1 MKFRST
7 LLFAAASLAASALL
21 PAVPARAGTVLSDGI
36 EYSGNVLR
44 WSYNTGDLAYGEWT
58 ITTYDEDE
66 VDEDDNP
73 YGYVDGLASTT
84 WAGTDT
90 DTVFYVQ
97 NAIGGTVSFTGDWNT
112 LLFDADAEDYSTTGS
127 PSTFTF
133 ANLVIAGI
141 IVQEGTTGYSINSSN
156 SNQRNIYLGNATDTV
171 AYSTIHEDFTISNS
185 ETSNTSTYFYLY
197 GTQVWTIDEDV
208 TFTLAANTQGFDFA
222 GDNAIIT
229 ITGGGT
235 AYFSGD
241 AIDGDGS
248 FNVENG
254 TLNLSGSTVNITG
267 DLIVGDDGYVV
278 LSGDVSIG
286 GIRLSENVTADQFSA
301 DDGDDDT
308 SDDSYSITLTGGSLE
323 IYSDTILDEIG
334 VEFADDFSVEGTL
347 ILGDNVDSSFLSGY
361 DINITET
368 LSLGND
374 VDTDFLL
381 GDNVSINITE
391 TLSLGNNVELNLVDA
406 TVAVTESFI
415 LGDNVELT
423 LPEGA
428 SIDLTTDGTFS
439 IGEGTTLDLSDA
451 SFAADFTVELS
462 AGTIIVGEN
471 TIIDLTE
478 ALEMLTG
485 TADSYVV
492 FSLSGTASIEGWD
505 TLTALNFTV
514 DGEALSGRSSVD
526 VSTDGAVIITYAASS
541 SIVWTGTTDSNWD
554 IQSTYNWTNDGDSD
568 MFYNGDDVTFDATAS
583 ETDVTVTA
591 EISVGSMTV
600 TGQDYTFTFEEG
612 TSLEADSITI
622 GESDDE
628 SDISVTITGTDYD
641 ITTDA
646 LTVESNATLT
656 LDGTDYDIT
665 TDALTVESGSTLTLD
680 GSGTFTVEYNNLELN
695 GTIEVNDDVVLDL
708 GTAGDSST
716 QVSTYSGFSGDGTIK
731 IVHGYTS
738 GHTNVSIPNF
748 TGDLYWTGKIS
759 AGASLSALNAVHLS
773 DDGSGDMSIWGRTT
787 ANYTIVFETD
797 YQIGDSSYAYITF
810 AKDVSA
816 VDGTTI
822 STSNESEYG
831 TELLFQGT
839 VTLDALVVKTYGEVT
854 FAGTTTI
861 NTLTNNSSNSWNNI
875 SATSANTGG
884 VLFTGYATIG
894 TLTMSGYTTF
904 AGGGTIDDII
914 LSGTSTSLVF
924 DGEDGTTYTVG
935 NISLGVSVA
944 VTDAV
949 FTVED
954 GVTLNVTG
962 TIDNDWGFGTV
973 TIDGTLN
980 VGTLDIATGTDGTNL
995 FLGSGTIIADEIII
1009 YNNTILSI
1017 GGNLRIEIG
1026 DGGFSNTS
1034 SASGS
1039 LNLGNTTFATDC
1051 SWSSSSVFALGYD
1064 DDGTSYTGTT
1074 FEIGE
1079 GAEVELSGVIS
1090 DYDTDN
1096 SDGKLIKTGAGT
1108 LTLSGTNTYSG
1119 GTTVSAGTLIASST
1133 SALGTGDVTVSD
1145 GATLG
1150 ATVTDVAVGALT
1162 IGDNVTLDFSEITE
1176 EAASG
1181 IFVASGS
1188 VTVGS
1193 DVTINLSSE
1202 LLSILESNESLTI
1215 VSASSA
1221 TVTDTD
1227 FSIAD
1232 IYVDGVIV
1240 NQRGSATL
1248 EAGDGSVVLT
1258 YTAGENYDLTWDGGT
1273 TVDDTSGVWV
1283 IGGSGWSGS
1292 DDTFYTGD
1300 SVIFDSSSAVT
1311 DVTVS
1316 GDIVVNNLTVSSD
1329 YTFTFTDDLTLTVNG
1344 TFTVDGDVTLSLA
1357 GTGTLVISDFDAVS
1371 GTVNLDDDTTIEVT
1385 TVYNENGTGTS
1396 GNMVLVEANVTGTG
1410 TVVVSSGTSNYY
1422 TDLRIGTTDDDGN
1435 TFTGTTYLTAGRY
1448 NFTADTT
1455 FGGTLL
1461 IGDGVSIQVT
1471 SSSTFT
1477 TYSDIVIEGAW
1488 QFFSNNG
1495 ANAYFYGSVT
1505 GDSVTSQGYGTRYF
1519 CGDVDLE
1526 YFENYVG
1533 TVYFAGDGT
1542 INIDT
1547 LQVGDGGYTST
1558 LYFQNA
1564 NTTISSIVVNA
1575 WAGAYI
1581 TFSLADGA
1589 TETTY
1594 NVGSFSGATWS
1605 YYNRYIT
1612 VDEGVILNVE
1622 TFTNNWG
1629 FGSLTVN
1636 GTMNAGTFTLA
1647 SGNNASIENNIITG
1661 TGTIIADTVVLGNVG
1676 TYNFEGGIRLEIG
1689 DGGLTTTSS
1698 TFALNLGNTTFATES
1713 SWSLDDDITLN
1724 GALDDEYTGTTFE
1737 IGEDAE
1743 VELSGDLTDYVVTT
1757 TETDDD
1763 GNETTTETVY
1773 AGKLIKTGA
1782 GTLVLSGALTYS
1794 GGTVVSEG
1802 TLKIT
1807 SSDAFIV
1814 TDEETD
1820 EETVVSDVTV
1830 AEGTTLALAFASS
1843 DYEINVSGTGTIYT
1857 NNTIDLTLNATDD
1870 DEIFSGSFIVKA
1882 GALTLVSAGTT
1893 AFDSLTVSGSSAKF
1907 DISAFDEMSFNSA
1920 TVVGTVIG
1928 NGDTTL
1934 TVGSGSISG
1943 TLKDITLV
1951 KGSDGT
1957 LDLDGATYGTLE
1969 INEISSGTISNLEI
1983 SSDAGSVIFTDSTS
1997 EALTFENI
2005 AFSGG
2010 TIEISTDLSTESAL
2024 ATISSVDESAD
2035 GTVTFIVDA
2044 YASWIEYKVFALTD
2058 TSWFSD
2064 DNISSLLVDG
2074 LESGEYEFD
2083 VTTDDDGNS
2092 WLTLTV
2098 KVDAADL
2105 VWAGG
2110 DGYWT
2115 DTDAWY
2121 VMVNGETG
2129 TDTTTWSSSA
2139 TATFD
2144 DTSFEDSS
2152 EIEVTIVGSDD
2163 DGTGFVN
2170 MSAFTLDADASDTL
2184 TLTVDE
2190 GVRIT
2195 GVTLFDITSG
2205 VLEWNVAQYESG
2217 VTGYSGT
2224 FRIGDNGTLSVVYA
2238 GDLEMANTLSGTGTI
2253 LYDNAGYTLTLDGT
2267 RNEET
2272 TRTVYDDD
2280 GNESTE
2286 TIAAFTGTL
2295 DVEAGTVILANPT
2308 GQENFTI
2315 TVASG
2320 AEVQAYFVDSALTI
2334 AELTGTGTLTL
2345 ADNDS
2350 SSSIPDTAATLTL
2363 TDGDDFSGT
2372 IQLVYANLDAEDS
2385 SIGGA
2390 TQITLS
2396 NAQLTFSTDG
2406 TEFSLAVEAAADTQ
2420 NYISTSGALTLSGEI
2435 SGEGTLALINGGD
2448 VTFSS
2453 EVDFD
2458 GTLDLSAAGT
2468 TVFSATT
2475 SVGTVSSLGTG
2486 VVISDSVSATFTT
2499 LTSDTAGTL
2508 TLGDSASLTAT
2519 TLTANDDLTVTLGTG
2534 ASVTSSTMTLN
2545 GGTFAFSAAEDA
2557 SDASVTVNSLV
2568 LDGTVGLTV
2577 SGVTLTLG
2585 SSGISGAGTTDG
2597 YKVITFSDA
2606 TLAAQSSSGWSTS
2619 DVDEDELVLQLDGT
2633 LTVDTG
2639 TGATITLTSALIEA
2653 DTDNSSELIVTG
2665 SGTLVLTELNTN
2677 NGDTTVESGT
2687 LQYELDLEE
2696 GDSAEISGMTV
2707 NVGIDSDE
2715 DGSADSDATLSI
2727 ATADDV
2733 SATVELSDTTLNF
2746 TDGAAFEVGDNLTL
2760 EIDNTVTFT
2769 GDVTFTSAS
2778 TGSSRGVF
2786 SFTATN
2792 SSFTGNNAA
2801 TLTLSGAEIDVGGGS
2816 ARVGLTVDD
2825 LTITGSTSSTISGD
2839 GILTLSGTVA
2849 LEATTRSTVS
2859 VATLNISGDVELTG
2873 TGRLYVTS
2881 TAINGDSDDTLI
2893 VSTSGIVTFDDES
2906 GIGSYAGGLTINS
2919 GSTVYLGSD
2928 GTGDASSLSSLTIAG
2943 GGELDGSVTV
2953 SDGSLSLE
2961 LGSTVTGTVTV
2972 SGSTAYFGRNDIG
2985 GYTAGTATVKNLSLT
3000 DTDIT
3005 ISSSSA
3011 VTVSGTLTWGEDNTI
3026 TLDEDFASTITGT
3039 TVLITFSGTTMTASD
3054 LEDVLQGVAS
3064 YGRRGL
3070 HLSLSSTSIDISLSG
3085 ALLWNENVTVWE
3097 TGEWSWVDGD
3107 DTSSTT
3113 AFQDNDYVMFEDA
3126 GSVSISGTEIITSG
3140 LIFELDGTFTITS
3153 DNDSVTFSSTNYED
3167 NGEIDAGIT
3176 INSGDIVF
3184 DVDVVNQLEGGLY
3197 IYAGSLT
3204 VSNGD
3209 ALGNGE
3215 VVIGSTTTSDTA
3227 TLIFSG
3233 SDDNVSQTITIGN
3246 TYAAIEVTNSDDTVV
3261 ISNALVRDTSDD
3273 ESITVSTALTKTG
3286 QGTLSILR
3294 ESDIDSLTV
3303 SAGTL
3308 ILAGSDSS
3316 AEIIVSDLI
3325 VYAGASLEIEA
3336 GSEDGSGTQFSSVT
3350 LGTASDSST
3359 DAATLTVSDGSAFR
3373 AGSITAEGNAT
3384 ISGNIAVG
3392 SETSFGDD
3400 STAGTLVTVDAD
3412 VTLTVSGNITSYDDS
3427 DAALYKEG
3435 EGTLEIADGG
3445 SVSADIVHTEGT
3457 IAFSGTA
3464 DVSGSYTVSDEA
3476 EVTLST
3482 SAGGT
3487 FSGLVTLGADAQ
3499 VSIENDEDS
3508 TLTFDGGI
3516 TLSDT
3521 SDPADVT
3528 VVGGTVVVNGDEAT
3542 FGSGSGSGTLTVG
3555 DGNTDTVLD
3564 IEASAFTADTVLIN
3578 DGSTLAVGAETTTS
3592 VANLTID
3599 GAATLDLTSGATF
3612 SVSAD
3617 DGTAIS
3623 GSGTLTVTGTAAADD
3638 GSLSGTLAIDI
3649 GSTSLTVE
3657 DILIELSNAVL
3668 EINVDDSAVFS
3679 IDSVATVDG
3688 TEGKIAKTGDGWL
3701 WLTSE
3706 DEASDFAGTISTEAG
3721 TTLTTSRVA
3730 NATIEIADDATFE
3743 FLGEASTDTSS
3754 DSALASAVSGSGML
3768 AIGGILTVEGS
3779 NGGVLDGFSG
3789 TLAAAQIDSPDGS
3802 QTLGIGVIYATGS
3815 ISDWLAN
3822 NDGAEIALMGGIIIS
3837 EEETVEI
3844 TALTLDDSGTLY
3856 AESEDTALTVD
3867 ELSGSGTL
3875 TVIGT
3880 VELGNIT
3887 LEDNDDS
3894 DNAIIISG
3902 YSVET
3907 TVTETDE
3914 NGNTTT
3920 TTATETVLGDV
3931 TLSGTTSGVDSVSV
3945 TDATLH
3951 VASADALGDASVSLS
3966 ATTADD
3972 EDNVTTL
3979 SLETDGTFTNSIDLA
3994 GGSVEI
4000 IADDVTVE
4008 LEGTFTASDTAT
4020 DLTVTAAN
4028 AGSLTVDG
4036 SVLELDLSS
4045 VNFVAED
4052 ENSSV
4057 AVTVDDDAELDSSS
4071 ASISGNGSFE
4081 KLGDGTLTISGDIGS
4096 VGAFTVSEG
4105 TVVFESGSELG
4116 GNEDGENTL
4125 TVAEN
4130 ATLELNGST
4139 LSEST
4144 LTGDGS
4150 VTVYDD
4156 SSLAAIVDATD
4167 VTIDAG
4173 ELSVSG
4179 NVSGSNIAFSDEDAQ
4194 LTLTG
4199 DGITVSDTTLSG
4211 STVTLENAAENN
4223 GTQLY
4228 EESVTFA
4235 EDVETLVLYAARGTT
4250 EGTVEAEFTGSL
4262 EKTGDGTW
4270 TVTNYTYGSG
4280 ATLTVTAGTLI
4291 WQNAAFEDGAETL
4304 TIDENGTLRI
4314 EGLSDDTAAFTGTID
4329 GSGVLEIAESGSEDN
4344 PFVLDTEATDD
4355 ASWTLRVTDD
4365 SYVQISC
4372 SIPGDLSVSDSGT
4385 VVELII
4391 DEDDELDGRV
4401 RVSSGAT
4408 LVKSGEGTLT
4418 LSHEAESDSD
4428 RSQVTGA
4435 TLDVEEGEVVQVD
4448 DLLWDSTSTLIIAD
4462 GATFTVRIDEDV
4474 YSNGATLSGEG
4485 TLAIA
4490 ETSDSGY
4497 TLSGSISDFAG
4508 TVTVAEDTTLN
4519 LSGGE
4524 FFGSD
4529 ASVEL
4534 YGEIVL
4540 TSSSVDDDANE
4551 ITGLSGDGTLT
4562 IDASASNDFAS
4573 VIYTYDADGNSSFTG
4588 VINVYSGTL
4597 SVDVEDLETIG
4608 SSVSA
4613 VNIGDGS
4620 TTAAYGEYKTSGTVS
4635 GGFLRVVN
4643 DSGSVADAT
4652 DYPDTFNFASNA
4664 AVIFAGADGFEVNG
4678 TLGSSDSQLYVL
4690 EKDSGSYSIDS
4701 ETGSG
4706 SGTATLTLVGNSSS
4720 IVGSVFVASGAS
4732 LYVNAVDDDDSSSS
4746 STTTTA
4752 TASVRDTTETTTTAT
4767 GTNAISGDL
4776 TLNGTL
4782 IIRVTDDT
4790 VDRDVLVD
4798 VDGTTEINPNS
4809 LSTKAVIEID
4819 VSDLS
4824 TDADDETFS
4833 IVSNYNGTNS
4843 ELADVLTVYVIGEEV
4858 SVSVTSDG
4866 TIVTGTAFDNVD
4878 VPSNV
4883 RELYNT
4889 IVANDSSKLCTALGD
4904 SSDMAGMLIALSP
4917 VSFGSLLEMQSGFAA
4932 LETDL
4937 LRERLEQ
4944 RRYERAVAGDKDIKF
4959 KPFVNIFGASG
4970 ESDGNGTDSANYDL
4984 THYGIIG
4991 GFDIKVSKNTI
5002 AGISI
5007 AADWTDA
5014 DLDGNNGEHEGEGIR
5029 LGLYGMSVFENAFV
5043 GYGISAGGMSFDT
5056 KRKSGYNNETLRGDT
5071 DGNDIA
5077 ATILAGMG
5085 FTLSKNYGIDITP
5098 YVGLE
5103 FDYAQFD
5110 SFEEHGGS
5118 QSALD
5123 IDDTD
5128 SSSLRGRIGA
5138 TLNWRATEHFRIGF
5152 DFSYAYEFLDDDCD
5166 IDAEFV
5172 SGDLAGMGFSS
5183 TAYLRDESTIRLGPV
5198 IDFRINDMW
5207 SLSAAYAFESDL
5219 DDRNSHSGNIGVRAR
5234 F

>member
-44 WSYNTGDLAYGEWT
+44 WSYNSGDLAYGEWT

-66 VDEDDNP
+66 VDGDNP

-84 WAGTDT
+84 WSGTDT
-90 DTVFYVQ
+90 ETFYIRD
-97 NAIGGTVSFTGDWNT
+97 AIGGTVSFSEDWNT
-112 LLFDADAEDYSTTGS
+112 LLFDADAEDYSDTAKS
-127 PSTFTF
+127 PSTFSF
-133 ANLVIAGI
+133 QNLIIAGI
-141 IVQEGTTGYSINSSN
+141 IVQEGTTGYSINSSESGN
-156 SNQRNIYLGNATDTV
+156 YRHIYLGNATDTV
-171 AYSTIHEDFTISNS
+171 AYSTIYEDFTISNNEIS
-185 ETSNTSTYFYLY
+185 GYDSYFYLH
-197 GTQVWTIDEDV
+197 GTQVWTIDDDV
-208 TFTLAANTQGFDFA
+208 IFTLNANTYGFDFA

-254 TLNLSGSTVNITG
+254 TLDLSGSAVNITG
-267 DLIVGDDGYVV
+267 DLIVGDNGYVV

-286 GIRLSENVTADQFSA
+286 GIRLSENVIAKQFSA

-308 SDDSYSITLTGGSLE
+308 ADDSYSITLTGGSLE
-323 IYSDTILDEIG
+323 IYSNTILDEIG
-334 VEFADDFSVEGTL
+334 VKFDTDFSVEGTL
-347 ILGDNVDSSFLSGY
+347 ILGDDIDSSFLSGY

-368 LSLGND
+368 LSLGNN

-462 AGTIIVGEN
+462 TGTIIVGEN
-471 TIIDLTE
+471 TIIDLTD
-478 ALEMLTG
+478 ALDILAA

-492 FSLSGTASIEGWD
+492 FSLSGDASIEGWD

-526 VSTDGAVIITYAASS
+526 VSTTGAVVITYAASS
-541 SIVWTGTTDSNWD
+541 SVVWTGTSSTDWD
-554 IQSTYNWTNDGDSD
+554 IQSTYNWTNNGDSD
-568 MFYNGDDVTFDATAS
+568 MFYNGDDVTFDATAGS
-583 ETDVTVTA
+583 TEVTVTA

-600 TGQDYTFTFEEG
+600 TGQDYTFTFNEG

-622 GESDDE
+622 GESDSE
-628 SDISVTITGTDYD
+628 SDSESGISVTITGTDYD

-646 LTVESNATLT
+646 LTVESDATLT
-656 LDGTDYDIT
+656 LTGT
-665 TDALTVESGSTLTLD
+665 
-680 GSGTFTVEYNNLELN
+680 GTFTVECSGLTLT
-695 GTIEVNDDVVLDL
+695 GSIVVGDDAVLDL
-708 GTAGDSST
+708 GTAVDSDGNAVTSFSNISGSGTVKIINGTSST
-716 QVSTYSGFSGDGTIK
+716 VTI
-731 IVHGYTS
+731 TAES
-738 GHTNVSIPNF
+738 F
-748 TGDLYWTGKIS
+748 TGDFYWTGS
-759 AGASLSALNAVHLS
+759 GAIRGGSTFGDGATLHLS
-773 DDGSGDMSIWGRTT
+773 DDGSGSASLWAQGATVSYD
-787 ANYTIVFETD
+787 IVFETD
-797 YQIGDSSYAYITF
+797 FILGGTGSYTKITINGN
-810 AKDVSA
+810 VSA

-822 STSNESEYG
+822 TATTTSSYG
-831 TELLFQGT
+831 VTATFNGT
-839 VTLDALVVKTYGEVT
+839 VD
-854 FAGTTTI
+854 FD
-861 NTLTNNSSNSWNNI
+861 TLTV
-875 SATSANTGG
+875 ATSGG
-884 VLFTGYATIG
+884 L
-894 TLTMSGYTTF
+894 TF
-904 AGGGTIDDII
+904 AGGGTIDNII

-924 DGEDGTTYTVG
+924 NNAENGGETTYTVG
-935 NISLGVSVA
+935 DISQSLSAA

-949 FTVED
+949 FTVGEN
-954 GVTLNVTG
+954 VTLNVTG
-962 TIDNDWGFGTV
+962 TIDNNWGFGTV

-980 VGTLDIATGTDGTNL
+980 VGTLDIATGTAGTNL
-995 FLGSGTIIADEIII
+995 FLGSGTIIADEITITN
-1009 YNNTILSI
+1009 YTILNI
-1017 GGNLRIEIG
+1017 GGSLRIEIG
-1026 DGGFSNTS
+1026 EGGFSNTS
-1034 SASGS
+1034 AASGS
-1039 LNLGNTTFATDC
+1039 LNVGNTTFATDC
-1051 SWSSSSVFALGYD
+1051 SWSSSSVFALGYND
-1064 DDGTSYTGTT
+1064 DTYTGTT

-1079 GAEVELSGVIS
+1079 DAEVELSGVIS
-1090 DYDTDN
+1090 DYVVTTTETVYA
-1096 SDGKLIKTGAGT
+1096 GKLIKTGVGT

-1119 GTTVSAGTLIASST
+1119 GTTVSEGTLIASSD
-1133 SALGTGDVTVSD
+1133 SALGTGDVTVSDGATLIASSASALGTVDVTVSD

-1150 ATVTDVAVGALT
+1150 ATVTDVTVGALT
-1162 IGDNVTLDFSEITE
+1162 IEDNVTLDFSGITE
-1176 EAASG
+1176 DVTYG
-1181 IFVASGS
+1181 IFVASDS

-1193 DVTINLSSE
+1193 GVTINLSSE
-1202 LLSILESNESLTI
+1202 LLSILEKSETLTI

-1221 TVTDTD
+1221 TDTDTDTD

-1232 IYVDGVIV
+1232 LYVDGVIV
-1240 NQRGSATL
+1240 NQRGTATL
-1248 EAGDGSVVLT
+1248 GVDNSGSVVLT

-1273 TVDDTSGVWV
+1273 DGDDGTSGVWV
-1283 IGGSGWSGS
+1283 TGGSGWSGA

-1300 SVIFDSSSAVT
+1300 SVTFDSTSTVT
-1311 DVTVS
+1311 SVTVS
-1316 GDIVVNNLTVSSD
+1316 GDIIVNNLTVSSD

-1344 TFTVDGDVTLSLA
+1344 TFTVSEDVTLSLA
-1357 GTGTLVISDFDAVS
+1357 GTGTLVISDFEGVS
-1371 GTVNLDDDTTIEVT
+1371 GTVNLAADTTIEVT

-1396 GNMVLVEANVTGTG
+1396 TGMVLVKANVTGTG

-1422 TDLRIGTTDDDGN
+1422 TDLRIGTTDEESN

-1448 NFTADTT
+1448 SFTADTT
-1455 FGGTLL
+1455 FGDTLV
-1461 IGDGVSIQVT
+1461 IGDGVSIQIT
-1471 SSSTFT
+1471 SSSEFT

-1488 QFFSNNG
+1488 QFYSNQG
-1495 ANAYFYGSVT
+1495 ATARFYGSVT

-1533 TVYFAGDGT
+1533 TVYFAGNGE

-1547 LQVGDGGYTST
+1547 LQVGNGGYAST
-1558 LYFQNA
+1558 IYFENA

-1581 TFSLADGA
+1581 TFSPADGA

-1594 NVGSFSGATWS
+1594 NVGSFSGAMWS

-1612 VDEGVILNVE
+1612 VDEGVTLNVE

-1636 GTMNAGTFTLA
+1636 GTMDAETFTLA
-1647 SGNNASIENNIITG
+1647 SGSNASTENNIITG

-1689 DGGLTTTSS
+1689 DGGITTTSS
-1698 TFALNLGNTTFATES
+1698 TFTLNLGNTTFATES
-1713 SWSLDDDITLN
+1713 SWSLDCDITLN

-1737 IGEDAE
+1737 IGDDAE
-1743 VELSGDLTDYVVTT
+1743 VELSGDLTDYVATT
-1757 TETDDD
+1757 TETDDNGD
-1763 GNETTTETVY
+1763 ETTTETVY

-1782 GTLVLSGALTYS
+1782 GTLVLSGALAYT

-1820 EETVVSDVTV
+1820 EETGVSDVLV
-1830 AEGTTLALAFASS
+1830 VEGATLALAFASS
-1843 DYEINVSGTGTIYT
+1843 DYEINVSGTGTIST
-1857 NNTIDLTLNATDD
+1857 NNTIALTLKATSDGD
-1870 DEIFSGSFIVKA
+1870 NFSGSFIVKA

-1928 NGDTTL
+1928 NGTTL

-1943 TLKDITLV
+1943 TLENITLV
-1951 KGSDGT
+1951 KGDTTGT

-1969 INEISSGTISNLEI
+1969 INENSSGTISNLEI
-1983 SSDAGSVIFTDSTS
+1983 SSNAGSVIFTDSTS
-1997 EALTFENI
+1997 ESLIFENI

-2035 GTVTFIVDA
+2035 GTATFVVDS
-2044 YASWIEYKVFALTD
+2044 YASWVEYKVFALTD
-2058 TSWFSD
+2058 TSWFT
-2064 DNISSLLVDG
+2064 DNNLSSLLVDG

-2121 VMVNGETG
+2121 VTVNGETG
-2129 TDTTTWSSSA
+2129 ETTTTWSSSA
-2139 TATFD
+2139 TATFN
-2144 DTSFEDSS
+2144 DTSFNESS
-2152 EIEVTIVGSDD
+2152 EIEVTIVGSNE

-2184 TLTVDE
+2184 TLTAGE

-2253 LYDNAGYTLTLDGT
+2253 LYNNAGYTLTLDGT

-2272 TRTVYDDD
+2272 TRTVYDDE

-2308 GQENFTI
+2308 GKENFTI

-2334 AELTGTGTLTL
+2334 AKLTGNGTLTL

-2350 SSSIPDTAATLTL
+2350 SSSIPGTAATLTL

-2372 IQLVYANLDAEDS
+2372 IQLVYANLAAENS
-2385 SIGGA
+2385 SIGSA

-2406 TEFSLAVEAAADTQ
+2406 IEFSFNVEAADDTQ

-2435 SGEGTLALINGGD
+2435 SGEGTLALITGGD
-2448 VTFSS
+2448 VTFSNK
-2453 EVDFD
+2453 VDFD
-2458 GTLDLSAAGT
+2458 GTLDLSNAGT
-2468 TVFSATT
+2468 TVFGATT
-2475 SVGTVSSLGTG
+2475 VVGTVSSLGTG

-2499 LTSDTAGTL
+2499 LTSDAAGTL

-2519 TLTANDDLTVTLGTG
+2519 TLTANADLTVTLGTG
-2534 ASVTSSTMTLN
+2534 ASVTSDTMTLN

-2557 SDASVTVNSLV
+2557 SDASVTVNSLI

-2619 DVDEDELVLQLDGT
+2619 GVDEDELVLQLDGT

-2696 GDSAEISGMTV
+2696 GNSAELSDMTV
-2707 NVGIDSDE
+2707 NVGIDSDN
-2715 DGSADSDATLSI
+2715 DGSDATLSI

-2733 SATVELSDTTLNF
+2733 SATIELSDTTLNF

-2816 ARVGLTVDD
+2816 ARVGLTVDN

-2859 VATLNISGDVELTG
+2859 VSTLNISGNVELTG

-2881 TAINGDSDDTLI
+2881 TTITGGSDDTLI

-2928 GTGDASSLSSLTIAG
+2928 GTGAASSLSSLTIAG

-2953 SDGSLSLE
+2953 SDGSLTLE
-2961 LGSTVTGTVTV
+2961 LGSAVTGTVTV
-2972 SGSTAYFGRNDIG
+2972 SGSTAYFGGNDIG

-3054 LEDVLQGVAS
+3054 LEDVLQGVTS

-3070 HLSLSSTSIDISLSG
+3070 HLSLSSTSINISLSG
-3085 ALLWNENVTVWE
+3085 ALLWNEDVTVWE

-3153 DNDSVTFSSTNYED
+3153 DNDSVTFSSTNYEV

-3184 DVDVVNQLEGGLY
+3184 DVDVVNELEGGLY

-3215 VVIGSTTTSDTA
+3215 VVIGSTSTSDTA

-3233 SDDNVSQTITIGN
+3233 SDNNVSQTITIGN

-3273 ESITVSTALTKTG
+3273 ESITVSSALTKTG

-3294 ESDIDSLTV
+3294 ESDLDSLTV

-3316 AEIIVSDLI
+3316 AEIIVSDLV

-3336 GSEDGSGTQFSSVT
+3336 GSDDGSGTQFSSVT
-3350 LGTASDSST
+3350 LGTPSGTST
-3359 DAATLTVSDGSAFR
+3359 DAATLTVSNGSAFR

-3384 ISGNIAVG
+3384 ISGDIAVG
-3392 SETSFGDD
+3392 SETSFGND
-3400 STAGTLVTVDAD
+3400 STAGTLVTVNAD

-3427 DAALYKEG
+3427 GALYKEG
-3435 EGTLEIADGG
+3435 EGTLEIADSG

-3457 IAFSGTA
+3457 IAFSGSA
-3464 DVSGSYTVSDEA
+3464 DVSGDYTVSDDA

-3487 FSGLVTLGADAQ
+3487 FSGIVTLGADAQ
-3499 VSIENDEDS
+3499 VSIENAEDS
-3508 TLTFDGGI
+3508 TLTFSGGI

-3521 SDPADVT
+3521 SATPDVT
-3528 VVGGTVVVNGDEAT
+3528 VVGGTVVVNGNEAT

-3555 DGNTDTVLD
+3555 DGDTDTVLN
-3564 IEASAFTADTVLIN
+3564 IKASVFTADTVLIN

-3612 SVSAD
+3612 SVSAE
-3617 DGTAIS
+3617 GTAIS
-3623 GSGTLTVTGTAAADD
+3623 GSGTLTVTGTAAND

-3657 DILIELSNAVL
+3657 SILIELSNAVL
-3668 EINVDDSAVFS
+3668 EINVDDTAVFS

-3688 TEGKIAKTGDGWL
+3688 SEGKIAKTGNGWL

-3706 DEASDFAGTISTEAG
+3706 DEASDFAGTISTDAG

-3730 NATIEIADDATFE
+3730 NATIEIADDATFG

-3754 DSALASAVSGSGML
+3754 DSALASAVSGSGTL
-3768 AIGGILTVEGS
+3768 AIGGILSVEGS

-3789 TLAAAQIDSPDGS
+3789 TLAAAKIDSPDGS

-3815 ISDWLAN
+3815 LSDWLAN
-3822 NDGAEIALMGGIIIS
+3822 NNGAEIALMGGIIIS

-3844 TALTLDDSGTLY
+3844 TALTLDESGTLF
-3856 AESEDTALTVD
+3856 AESEDSALTVD
-3867 ELSGSGTL
+3867 KLSGSGTL

-3880 VELGNIT
+3880 VELGNIS

-3902 YSVET
+3902 YSVEI
-3907 TVTETDE
+3907 TVTETDD
-3914 NGNTTT
+3914 NGNTSTT
-3920 TTATETVLGDV
+3920 VVTETVLGDV

-3951 VASADALGDASVSLS
+3951 VASAHALGDASVSLS

-3979 SLETDGTFTNSIDLA
+3979 SLEADGTFSNRFDLA

-4000 IADDVTVE
+4000 IADNVTVG
-4008 LEGTFTASDTAT
+4008 LDGTFTASDTAT

-4028 AGSLTVDG
+4028 AGSLTVDD

-4045 VNFVAED
+4045 VSFVAED
-4052 ENSSV
+4052 ENSSI

-4081 KLGDGTLTISGDIGS
+4081 KLGTGTLTISGDIGS

-4105 TVVFESGSELG
+4105 TVVFENGSELG

-4125 TVAEN
+4125 SVAEN
-4130 ATLELNGST
+4130 ATLKLNGTT

-4150 VTVYDD
+4150 VTVDDD

-4179 NVSGSNIAFSDEDAQ
+4179 NVSGSTIAFSDEDAQ

-4199 DGITVSDTTLSG
+4199 DGITVSETTLSG

-4228 EESVTFA
+4228 EESVTFDD
-4235 EDVETLVLYAARGTT
+4235 DVETLVLYAARGTT

-4291 WQNAAFEDGAETL
+4291 WQNAAFEDGSETL

-4314 EGLSDDTAAFTGTID
+4314 EGLSDDTDAFTGTID
-4329 GSGVLEIAESGSEDN
+4329 GSGVLEIAESGSEDY

-4365 SYVQISC
+4365 SYVRISC
-4372 SIPGDLSVSDSGT
+4372 SVPGDLSVSDSGT

-4418 LSHEAESDSD
+4418 LSHEAASDSD

-4435 TLDVEEGEVVQVD
+4435 TLDIEEGEVVQVD

-4462 GATFTVRIDEDV
+4462 GATFTVQIDEDV

-4485 TLAIA
+4485 TLAID

-4540 TSSSVDDDANE
+4540 TSSSVDDNANE

-4573 VIYTYDADGNSSFTG
+4573 VIYTYDADGNSSFSG

-4597 SVDVEDLETIG
+4597 SVDVDDLETIG

-4643 DSGSVADAT
+4643 NSGSVADAT
-4652 DYPDTFNFASNA
+4652 DYPDSFNFASNA
-4664 AVIFAGADGFEVNG
+4664 AVIFAGTDGFEVNG
-4678 TLGSSDSQLYVL
+4678 TLGSSDTQLYVL
-4690 EKDSGSYSIDS
+4690 EKDSGSYSVDS

-4706 SGTATLTLVGNSSS
+4706 SGTATLTLIGDNSS

-4732 LYVNAVDDDDSSSS
+4732 LYVNAVDSSSS
-4746 STTTTA
+4746 STDTTV
-4752 TASVRDTTETTTTAT
+4752 TASVRNTETTTTAT

-4782 IIRVTDDT
+4782 IIRVTDNT
-4790 VDRDVLVD
+4790 ADRDVLVD
-4798 VDGTTEINPNS
+4798 VEGTAEINPNS

-4833 IVSNYNGTNS
+4833 ILSNYNGTNS

-4858 SVSVTSDG
+4858 SVSVASNG

-4944 RRYERAVAGDKDIKF
+4944 RRYERAIAGDKDIRF

-5029 LGLYGMSVFENAFV
+5029 LGLYGMSVFENAFI